1 MRASE
6 AAKAAGVT
14 RKALRYYEEAGLLT
28 PSRLA
33 NGYREYSP
41 TDVRL
46 AAEIR
51 SLTAIG
57 LTPRETRPFLE
68 CLRGGHGS
76 GDDCPESLAA
86 YNQKIR
92 ALDRLIARL
101 THTRHQLAEQ
111 LRAAAG
117 RPMSDDQEDSMPSP
131 ESMLPAADP
140 LPDDLPAPADD
151 GAADHLSGRQLP
163 PLTFLAT
170 DGSQVRLDAACAG
183 RWILFIYPLTGDPAA
198 DIPQGWNE
206 IPGARGCSQEACSF
220 RDNLAELRSCGVD
233 QVIALSSDR
242 AEYQQ
247 ALVRRLHLPYPL
259 LSDPDHYLSRI
270 LDLPTFEANGTTLY
284 KRITLVM
291 RGATIEHVFY
301 PIFPPDTHAQQVVEW
316 LRERS

>member
-6 AAKAAGVT
+6 AARAAGVT
-14 RKALRYYEEAGLLT
+14 RKALRYYEAAGLLT

-57 LTPRETRPFLE
+57 LTPKETRPFLD
-68 CLRGGHGS
+68 CLRGGHDS

-101 THTRHQLAEQ
+101 AHTRQQLAQQ

-117 RPMSDDQEDSMPSP
+117 RPMTDDQEDPV
-131 ESMLPAADP
+131 LPPADP
-140 LPDDLPAPADD
+140 LPDNLPAPADD
-151 GAADHLSGRQLP
+151 GAADHLPGRQLP
-163 PLTFLAT
+163 PLTFVAT
-170 DGSQVRLDAACAG
+170 DGSQIRLDAACAG
-183 RWILFIYPLTGDPAA
+183 RWILFVYPLTGDPAA

-220 RDNLAELRSCGVD
+220 RDNLAELRECGID
-233 QVIALSSDR
+233 RVIALSSDR

-259 LSDPDHYLSRI
+259 LSDPDHYLSRT

-291 RGATIEHVFY
+291 RGATIEHAFY
-301 PIFPPDTHAQQVVEW
+301 PIFPPDTHAQEVVKW
-316 LRERS
+316 LRERP